1 MSKRNR
7 VFLGILLIFAIGV
20 AYLLYRVSAD
30 LDPRYRESAED
41 SLVETSQLLA
51 AFIETDMTDG
61 ELQRDRLRAAV
72 DNLYRRRFKAKIYN
86 VEKTRVDLR
95 VYVTDANGKVVFDA
109 SGGNEGK
116 DFLKWRDVAVT
127 LKGGYGARTTQDIDG
142 IPETAVMY
150 VGAPIH
156 WGGKIVG
163 AVCVGKPTQSFGKF
177 VANARQR
184 LFIVGL
190 ISVLALIALTVLGSV
205 WLVRPFGLIAD
216 YIRFVRN
223 QREVSLP
230 RMGRRAIGVIGA
242 AYDEMRDALAGR
254 NYVEEYV
261 QTLTHEI
268 KGPLSAIRGA
278 AELVQEP
285 MPDERR
291 NRFLKNIRDE
301 SERIQNLVDRL
312 LELSAL
318 EKRHGLG
325 EVESICLDELLGE
338 VRASLAPVAD
348 AKNVTLSIAG
358 AAGVLLPGERFL
370 LHRALANLLAN
381 AIDFSP
387 MGAEVTVAARALRRH
402 VEISIRD
409 QGPGIPD
416 YAQDR
421 VFERFYSLSRPD
433 SGKKGTGL
441 GLSFVREIAEL
452 HHGRVELRNHPEG
465 GAVAVVLLP
474 RSRSTAQR

>member
-1 MSKRNR
+1 
-7 VFLGILLIFAIGV
+7 
-20 AYLLYRVSAD
+20 LLYQVSTD
-30 LDPRYRESAED
+30 LDPRYRESAEE
-41 SLVETSQLLA
+41 SLVDTAQLLA
-51 AFIETDMTDG
+51 AFIETDMKNG
-61 ELQRDRLRAAV
+61 ELQRDRLRDAV
-72 DNLYRRRFKAKIYN
+72 DNLHRRRFKAKIYN

-95 VYVTDANGKVVFDA
+95 VYVTDANGKVVYDA

-150 VGAPIH
+150 VGAPIR

-163 AVCVGKPTQSFGKF
+163 AVSVGKPTQSFGKF

-190 ISVLALIALTVLGSV
+190 ISVLALIALTVLVSV
-205 WLVRPFGLIAD
+205 WLVRPFGLITD
-216 YIRFVRN
+216 YVRFVRN

-285 MPDERR
+285 MPEERR
-291 NRFLKNIRDE
+291 NRFLRNIHDE

-318 EKRHGLG
+318 EKRRGLG
-325 EVESICLDELLGE
+325 EVEPIRVDELLSQ
-338 VRASLAPVAD
+338 VATSLAPVAG
-348 AKNVTLSIAG
+348 AKNVTLRITG
-358 AAGVLLPGERFL
+358 AEGIFLSGERFL

-387 MGAEVTVAARALRRH
+387 VGAEVTITAKPVRRH

-409 QGPGIPD
+409 HGPGIPD

-441 GLSFVREIAEL
+441 GLSFVKEIAEL
-452 HHGRVELRNHPEG
+452 HHGRVELRNHPDG
-465 GAVAVVLLP
+465 GAVAILVLP
-474 RSRSTAQR
+474 RNRSTSAR